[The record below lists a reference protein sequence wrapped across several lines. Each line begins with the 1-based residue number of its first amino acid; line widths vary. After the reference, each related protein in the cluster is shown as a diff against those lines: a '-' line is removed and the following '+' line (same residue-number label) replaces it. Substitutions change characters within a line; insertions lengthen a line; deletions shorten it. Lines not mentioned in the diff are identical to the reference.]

1 MSDASASAAA
11 DKLIAWL
18 PYDGEDRTERFMQLY
33 WLTEDQFKGNLQNE
47 TPGTEAPRLVVGQH
61 LFTRDGRKFGNAIVC
76 EVDEGGRVRVE
87 TDFGNGGSWLSVR
100 EVEEMWFTES
110 HGAPQI
116 SDLAWWWKDRDAA
129 RKESVLNLKNE
140 TPGTEAPRASTENP
154 FPVANCEE
162 RLSEPEALSSSA
174 DKNRQKLRPLVV
186 KTIGT
191 VDLVELAMGWLRY
204 QALRSVAEPNF
215 DERVDMLL
223 VEKEGL

>member
-1 MSDASASAAA
+1 
-11 DKLIAWL
+11 
-18 PYDGEDRTERFMQLY
+18 MQQGRG
-33 WLTEDQFKGNLQNE
+33 DMNKSKSSQNE
-47 TPGTEAPRLVVGQH
+47 ALGTEAPKSLELVKGDYVLATKYSDGDPHDHWCVGYYAGVTAPH
-61 LFTRDGRKFGNAIVC
+61 YNPPRFDVVDGEGNQFR
-76 EVDEGGRVRVE
+76 GNGFRRVE
-87 TDFGNGGSWLSVR
+87 KIDPERGAWMLKQARDIESSGMSVWHFATCPVG
-100 EVEEMWFTES
+100 EAS
-110 HGAPQI
+110 Q
-116 SDLAWWWKDRDAA
+116 
-129 RKESVLNLKNE
+129 NE
-140 TPGTEAPRASTENP
+140 TLGTEAPRASTENP

-174 DKNRQKLRPLVV
+174 DKIQQKMRPLVV